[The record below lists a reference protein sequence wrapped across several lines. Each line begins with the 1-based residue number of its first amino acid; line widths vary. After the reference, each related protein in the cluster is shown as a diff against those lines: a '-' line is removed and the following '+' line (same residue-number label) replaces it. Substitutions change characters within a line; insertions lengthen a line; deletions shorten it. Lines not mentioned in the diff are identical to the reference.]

1 MQKSHTEYSSY
12 HPKTMDE
19 EKQIITRERKGRV
32 VPLGYKVSEEDDRVL
47 IQIPEHMDLI
57 EKAKSFI
64 ENNCTYKETAEWL
77 SHHTGRKITGMGLRE
92 VLKRVIH
99 KGW

>member
-1 MQKSHTEYSSY
+1 MS
-12 HPKTMDE
+12 E
-19 EKQIITRERKGRV
+19 ETVTRKRKGRV
-32 VPLGYKVSEEDDRVL
+32 IPLGYKVSQEDEKLLV
-47 IQIPEHMDLI
+47 QIPEHMEMID
-57 EKAKSFI
+57 KAKSFI
-64 ENNCTYKETAEWL
+64 DNNCSYKETAEWL

>member
-1 MQKSHTEYSSY
+1 MQKSHTESLSY
-12 HPKTMDE
+12 LQKTMDE
-19 EKQIITRERKGRV
+19 DNPITRKRASRV
-32 VPLGYKVSEEDDRVL
+32 IPLGYKVSEEDENVL
-47 IQIPEHMDLI
+47 IQIPEHMELI
-57 EKAKSFI
+57 QKAKSFI
-64 ENNCTYKETAEWL
+64 DNNCTYRETAEWL

>member
-1 MQKSHTEYSSY
+1 MQKSHTESLSY
-12 HPKTMDE
+12 HLKTMDE
-19 EKQIITRERKGRV
+19 DKPITRKRASRV
-32 VPLGYKVSEEDDRVL
+32 IPLGYKVSEEDENVL
-47 IQIPEHMDLI
+47 VQIPEHMELI
-57 EKAKSFI
+57 QKAKSFI
-64 ENNCTYKETAEWL
+64 DNNCTYRETAEWL

>member
-1 MQKSHTEYSSY
+1 
-12 HPKTMDE
+12 MDE
-19 EKQIITRERKGRV
+19 DKPITRKRASRV
-32 VPLGYKVSEEDDRVL
+32 IPLGYKVSEEDDTILV
-47 IQIPEHMDLI
+47 QIPEHMELI
-57 EKAKSFI
+57 QKAKSFI
-64 ENNCTYKETAEWL
+64 DNNCTYRETAEWL

>member
-1 MQKSHTEYSSY
+1 
-12 HPKTMDE
+12 MDE
-19 EKQIITRERKGRV
+19 DNPITRKRVGRV
-32 VPLGYKVSEEDDRVL
+32 IPLGYKVSEEDENVL
-47 IQIPEHMDLI
+47 IQIPEHMELI
-57 EKAKSFI
+57 DKAKSFI
-64 ENNCTYKETAEWL
+64 DNNCTYRETAEWL

>member
-47 IQIPEHMDLI
+47 IQIPEHMELI
-57 EKAKSFI
+57 EKSKSFI

>member
-1 MQKSHTEYSSY
+1 MQKSHMESSSY
-12 HPKTMDE
+12 HLKIMDE
-19 EKQIITRERKGRV
+19 DKPITRKRVGRV
-32 VPLGYKVSEEDDRVL
+32 VPLGYKVSEEDERILV
-47 IQIPEHMDLI
+47 QIPEHMQLI
-57 EKAKSFI
+57 DKAKGFI

>member
-1 MQKSHTEYSSY
+1 MSEQEF
-12 HPKTMDE
+12 
-19 EKQIITRERKGRV
+19 ITRERKGRV

-47 IQIPEHMDLI
+47 IQIPEHMELI

>member
-1 MQKSHTEYSSY
+1 MQKSHTESLSY

-19 EKQIITRERKGRV
+19 DKPIIRKRASRV
-32 VPLGYKVSEEDDRVL
+32 IPLGYKVSEEDKNVL
-47 IQIPEHMDLI
+47 VQIPEHMELI
-57 EKAKSFI
+57 QKAKSFI
-64 ENNCTYKETAEWL
+64 DNNCTYRETAEWL

>member
-1 MQKSHTEYSSY
+1 MQKSHMESSSY
-12 HPKTMDE
+12 PLKIMDE
-19 EKQIITRERKGRV
+19 DKPITRKRVGRV
-32 VPLGYKVSEEDDRVL
+32 VPIGYKVSEEDDRVL
-47 IQIPEHMDLI
+47 IQIPEHMELI
-57 EKAKSFI
+57 EKAKGFI

-77 SHHTGRKITGMGLRE
+77 SHHTGRKLTGMGLRE

>member
-1 MQKSHTEYSSY
+1 MQKLHMESSSY
-12 HPKTMDE
+12 LTKTMDE
-19 EKQIITRERKGRV
+19 EKPITRKRVGRV
-32 VPLGYKVSEEDDRVL
+32 VPLGYKVSEEDNNIL
-47 IQIPEHMDLI
+47 IQIPEHMEMI
-57 EKAKSFI
+57 EKAKGFI

>member
-1 MQKSHTEYSSY
+1 MQKLHTESLSY
-12 HPKTMDE
+12 HLKTMD
-19 EKQIITRERKGRV
+19 KDKPITRKRASRV
-32 VPLGYKVSEEDDRVL
+32 IPLGYKVSEEDENVL
-47 IQIPEHMDLI
+47 VQIPEHMELI
-57 EKAKSFI
+57 QKAKSFI
-64 ENNCTYKETAEWL
+64 DNNCTYRETAEWL

>member
-1 MQKSHTEYSSY
+1 MQKLHTESLSY
-12 HPKTMDE
+12 HLKTMDE
-19 EKQIITRERKGRV
+19 DKPITRKRASRV
-32 VPLGYKVSEEDDRVL
+32 IPLGYKVSEEDENVL
-47 IQIPEHMDLI
+47 VQIPEHMELI
-57 EKAKSFI
+57 QKAKSFI
-64 ENNCTYKETAEWL
+64 DNNCTYRETAEWL

>member
-1 MQKSHTEYSSY
+1 MQKLHTESLSY

-19 EKQIITRERKGRV
+19 DKPIIRKRASRV
-32 VPLGYKVSEEDDRVL
+32 IPLGYKVSEEDKNVL
-47 IQIPEHMDLI
+47 VQIPEHMELI
-57 EKAKSFI
+57 QKAKSFI
-64 ENNCTYKETAEWL
+64 DNNCTYRETAEWL